1 MPVASCI
8 SATVEDSC
16 EWNCEL
22 YNVSKFYLANLVVE
36 QQENDHLISR
46 HREFVSLSLEHRL
59 DVSSALM
66 KESERCKWG
75 GGKLKP
81 CLFAKSSDGH
91 CGLRDNIS

>member
-66 KESERCKWG
+66 KE
-75 GGKLKP
+75 